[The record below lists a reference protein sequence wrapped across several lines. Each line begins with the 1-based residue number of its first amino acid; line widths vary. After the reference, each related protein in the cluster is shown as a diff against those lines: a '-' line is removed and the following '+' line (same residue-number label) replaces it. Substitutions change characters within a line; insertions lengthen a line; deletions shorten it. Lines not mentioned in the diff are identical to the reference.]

1 MSGNWYNGFSPS
13 QRRAGM
19 KALNEALED
28 GRIAR
33 PTRCSMCG
41 VGAPVPIAF
50 HNEHYDQPLTAYP
63 VCGKCHYAIHI
74 RFRRPL
80 YWERYISV
88 LNKHGWFQALAFP
101 NRDSNDGHHRPELVG
116 KETVS

>member
-19 KALNEALED
+19 KALNVALED

-41 VGAPVPIAF
+41 VRAPVPIAF
-50 HNEHYDQPLTAYP
+50 HNERYDQPLTAYP

-74 RFRRPL
+74 RFRRPA
-80 YWERYISV
+80 YWAKYLAKLEPR
-88 LNKHGWFQALAFP
+88 GWWTDLDLDPPASSAKTSSIKRQEEI
-101 NRDSNDGHHRPELVG
+101 G
-116 KETVS
+116 